1 MFSPR
6 GGRELGYTPVSAG
19 VLLPLC
25 LSYSLASEINPPSK
39 STAASSASSPFWLDS
54 EPNLTTQ
61 LSQTSSLYKVSTRR
75 GGPSSLTACGGEKT
89 AESLISNK
97 LLSTIHIE
105 GHLENGD
112 SSSYKIRRNILFLL

>member
-6 GGRELGYTPVSAG
+6 GGHELGYTPVSAG

-75 GGPSSLTACGGEKT
+75 GGPSSLTACSGEKT
-89 AESLISNK
+89 AESFISNK
-97 LLSTIHIE
+97 LFSTIHIE

-112 SSSYKIRRNILFLL
+112 STSYKIRRNILFLL